1 MAFDVRT
8 FAMLWD
14 AAWEAGGGSK
24 NPGRMDPDV
33 MRGHYEDLAFM
44 RSVTVDEIEKELG
57 IAGST
62 TKPPAV
68 KSSKEP
74 KAKGKSK

>member
-1 MAFDVRT
+1 
-8 FAMLWD
+8 
-14 AAWEAGGGSK
+14 
-24 NPGRMDPDV
+24 
-33 MRGHYEDLAFM
+33 M